1 MKLFCTILVSLA
13 TLNASAEFDIR
24 GAPCNI
30 TGSVVDQNGNP
41 LNGVELEVVITEL
54 VELQPV
60 RSKTNLLVDASFTLV
75 FPVVAELDIIARKEG
90 YIESGAHLTRR
101 ELNADDVLIRLTSAP
116 PATQL
121 VQVEGVDLWLD
132 YEGRGTGVALET
144 GEIVSLSDNPDLFLA
159 LPDGWSATNN
169 APPSILHLRV
179 RDGGGLFSVSPTS
192 DKYVRPDIA
201 GCVEAPA
208 SGYQTEVYL
217 PLGGGA
223 SPLLF
228 LQTPS
233 GKFGKLQI
241 RVLNAIHRQQK
252 VVARLEY
259 FLQPDGTR
267 NLNNAERLELIRA
280 KKRVKRR
287 P

>member
-1 MKLFCTILVSLA
+1 MRILCTILLIFIAVSV
-13 TLNASAEFDIR
+13 SAEFDIR

-30 TGSVVDQNGNP
+30 TGSVVDQNGSP
-41 LNGVELEVVITEL
+41 LNGVELEVIVTEL

-60 RSKTNLLVDASFTLV
+60 RSKTNLLVGTSFNLV

-90 YIESGAHLTRR
+90 YVESTAHLTRR
-101 ELNADDVLIRLTSAP
+101 ELNADDVLMQLVLAP

-144 GEIVSLSDNPDLFLA
+144 GEIVSLSDNPDLFFA
-159 LPDGWSATNN
+159 LHDGWSATNN
-169 APPSILHLRV
+169 TPPSVLYLRV
-179 RDGGGLFSVSPTS
+179 REGGGLFSITPTTR
-192 DKYVRPDIA
+192 KYVRQYIA
-201 GCVEAPA
+201 GCVEAPTD
-208 SGYQTEVYL
+208 GYQTEIDI

-228 LQTPS
+228 FHTPS
-233 GKFGKLQI
+233 GKYGKLQI

-252 VVARLEY
+252 VMARLEY
-259 FLQPDGTR
+259 YLQMDGTR
-267 NLNNAERLELIRA
+267 NLNNAERLKLIRA
-280 KKRVKRR
+280 KKRVAEH